1 MKRRD
6 LLKILNEYSCVL
18 KRHGSNHD
26 IYINLTNNNIAP
38 VPRHNEIKEST
49 SRMIFKQLGIEF
61 NTPFNP
67 N

>member
-6 LLKILNEYSCVL
+6 LLKILNEYSRVL

-26 IYINLTNNNIAP
+26 IYINLTNNKIAP
-38 VPRHNEIKEST
+38 VPRHNEIKESI
-49 SRMIFKQLGIEF
+49 SKMIFKQLGIEI
-61 NTPFNP
+61 NTQINP